1 MKNAN
6 LPSFTTI
13 SNFPASAAGRSSAV
27 SLSHSDS
34 FKAAEGGG
42 GGGHAR
48 PLEAEETLELS
59 LVRSLLYPKRLELG
73 DWDSDF
79 TLSDHGRLFAFVF
92 SCSDFASIFEGY
104 ILVYITQMKCDSKL
118 VCQCCRISVEYVV
131 RCVVG
136 CRSLAYAAY

>member
-1 MKNAN
+1 MVKNAN

-27 SLSHSDS
+27 SFSHSDS
-34 FKAAEGGG
+34 FKAAEGN
-42 GGGHAR
+42 AL

-79 TLSDHGRLFAFVF
+79 TLSDHGRLFAFVC
-92 SCSDFASIFEGY
+92 SCSDFAFLFEGHFS
-104 ILVYITQMKCDSKL
+104 V
-118 VCQCCRISVEYVV
+118 VCNGNEMQN
-131 RCVVG
+131 
-136 CRSLAYAAY
+136 